1 MKRIVTVLLASFA
14 VCALP
19 LAAQN
24 AAKLPAQNKAP
35 AFRAGLFGS
44 GEASL
49 GDYASYIGARA
60 GGGLSAEFALP
71 LFGGKSGVSVEA
83 QGDGLFASSDKVSG
97 GWSGS
102 ALAGVWYY
110 LPLGKGA
117 FAFQPELS
125 AGVVVRGIQTQD
137 DMQDMPSG
145 AYVDFAVQLAPS
157 FRFSPA
163 SLKGF
168 EFELS
173 PVYTIIPVQGN
184 AEHFVGG
191 RIGVRYTVQG
201 KSKESGQV
209 QSEESE
215 KVQSDKI
222 NGESEGGN

>member
-24 AAKLPAQNKAP
+24 AAKLPAP
-35 AFRAGLFGS
+35 SFRAGLFGS

-83 QGDGLFASSDKVSG
+83 QGCRLFASSDKVSG
-97 GWSGS
+97 GWSG
-102 ALAGVWYY
+102 AAFAGVWYY
-110 LPLGKGA
+110 LPLGKSA

-125 AGVVVRGIQTQD
+125 AGVVVRGIQTKT
-137 DMQDMPSG
+137 DMQDMPEKV
-145 AYVDFAVQLAPS
+145 YTDFAVQLAPS
-157 FRFSPA
+157 FRFAPV

-184 AEHFVGG
+184 AEQFLGG
-191 RIGVRYTVQG
+191 RIGVRYQVQG
-201 KSKESGQV
+201 KSV
-209 QSEESE
+209 
-215 KVQSDKI
+215 KVQGK
-222 NGESEGGN
+222 NEGGN

>member
-19 LAAQN
+19 LAAQSAAKLPAQS

-83 QGDGLFASSDKVSG
+83 QGDGLFASSDKVAG
-97 GWSGS
+97 GWSGA

-157 FRFSPA
+157 FRLAPA
-163 SLKGF
+163 GLRGF

-173 PVYTIIPVQGN
+173 PVYTIIPVQGS
-184 AEHFVGG
+184 AEQFLGG

-201 KSKESGQV
+201 KSV
-209 QSEESE
+209 
-215 KVQSDKI
+215 KVQ
-222 NGESEGGN
+222 GESEGGN